1 MQVFVEFYNSG
12 LERNFVLHFQ
22 KVHQRRS
29 GCKSESA
36 KLCALH
42 CLVPYV
48 SRSLLVL
55 ILHEPSALC
64 PPLPQ
69 MPRSL
74 SAPVPH
80 VPGALRAIVP
90 YVLSCLRCFLL
101 CALLLLVFRASCAL
115 TQCAL
120 VPRTL
125 SYLTCPLYFVP
136 CVFHVPLSSFLFLFS
151 HNSLDFFLF
160 ISRS

>member
-1 MQVFVEFYNSG
+1 MEFYNSG

-29 GCKSESA
+29 DSKSESA

-55 ILHEPSALC
+55 ILHEPSPLC

-74 SAPVPH
+74 SVPLPH
-80 VPGALRAIVP
+80 VPGALRALVP

-115 TQCAL
+115 HSMCSRTTYALLSYVPLILRTLRLSCATIILSAL
-120 VPRTL
+120 V
-125 SYLTCPLYFVP
+125 
-136 CVFHVPLSSFLFLFS
+136 FS
-151 HNSLDFFLF
+151 
-160 ISRS
+160 

>member
-1 MQVFVEFYNSG
+1 MEFYNSG

-29 GCKSESA
+29 DSKSESA
-36 KLCALH
+36 KSCALH
-42 CLVPYV
+42 CRVPYV

-55 ILHEPSALC
+55 ILHEPSPLC

-74 SAPVPH
+74 SVPLPH
-80 VPGALRAIVP
+80 VPGALRALVP

-101 CALLLLVFRASCAL
+101 CALLLLVFPASCAL
-115 TQCAL
+115 HSMCSCTTYAL
-120 VPRTL
+120 LSYVPLILRTL
-125 SYLTCPLYFVP
+125 RLSCATITLSVL
-136 CVFHVPLSSFLFLFS
+136 VFS
-151 HNSLDFFLF
+151 
-160 ISRS
+160 

>member
-1 MQVFVEFYNSG
+1 MEFYNSG

-29 GCKSESA
+29 DSKSESA
-36 KLCALH
+36 KSCALH

-55 ILHEPSALC
+55 ILHEPSPLC

-74 SAPVPH
+74 SVPLPH
-80 VPGALRAIVP
+80 VPGALVP

-115 TQCAL
+115 HSMCSRTTYAL
-120 VPRTL
+120 LSYVPLILRTL
-125 SYLTCPLYFVP
+125 RLSCATIILSVL
-136 CVFHVPLSSFLFLFS
+136 VFS
-151 HNSLDFFLF
+151 
-160 ISRS
+160 